1 MTAALLFPM
10 FLKLEGRNCL
20 VVGAG
25 SVGEPKIR
33 SLLDSGAR
41 LRVVA
46 PSASAAVREWANR
59 GELTLLDRAYEPS
72 DLDGVFLVVAATSS
86 ADVNHAIY
94 REAQARGILCN
105 VVDDPPHC
113 DFYYPAVVGRGQL
126 QIAISTAGLSPAL
139 AQRIR
144 KQLESEFPAAYA
156 GWLEELGRE
165 RESLFRAGGDPDLRR
180 QRLHQIA
187 TAEAFLKFQHAG
199 TPASP
204 VQPSVSFIQPEAAF
218 AQPGGGARVSIN
230 STRKEIL

>member
-1 MTAALLFPM
+1 MSAPSLFPM

-20 VVGAG
+20 AVGAG

-33 SLLDSGAR
+33 SLVDSGAR

-46 PSASAAVREWANR
+46 PSASAAVREWANL
-59 GELTLLDRAYEPS
+59 GELTLLERAYEPS

-86 ADVNHAIY
+86 PEVNHAIY

-113 DFYYPAVVGRGQL
+113 DFYYPAVVRRGQL

-144 KQLESEFPAAYA
+144 KQLENEFPPAYA
-156 GWLEELGRE
+156 SWLDELGRE
-165 RESLFRAGGDPDLRR
+165 RGSLFRAGGDPELRR
-180 QRLHQIA
+180 QRLHEIA
-187 TAEAFLKFQHAG
+187 TSQAFLEFERINQ
-199 TPASP
+199 S
-204 VQPSVSFIQPEAAF
+204 EA
-218 AQPGGGARVSIN
+218 
-230 STRKEIL
+230 RKEIL